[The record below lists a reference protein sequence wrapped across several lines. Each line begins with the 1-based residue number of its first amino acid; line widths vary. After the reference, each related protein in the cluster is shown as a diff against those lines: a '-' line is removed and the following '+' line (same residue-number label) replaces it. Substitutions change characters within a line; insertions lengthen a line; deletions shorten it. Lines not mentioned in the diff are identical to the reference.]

1 MLAQSAA
8 LIPLVLAI
16 FYLAKSERKACVNDE
31 VGAPIFRSDE
41 AAIRESVV
49 L

>member
-1 MLAQSAA
+1 MLPQSAA

-16 FYLAKSERKACVNDE
+16 FYLAKSKRKSCVNDE

-41 AAIRESVV
+41 AVIRENMV